1 MNAVLKTRDFFEKN
15 SNESNMP
22 RGGKRPGAG
31 KRKGTTNAKTA
42 AKCASAAGLLD
53 HLEERKMWD
62 WIITKAKKKND
73 VRTVLDVMKYLTDR
87 RDGKAA
93 QAHRLEGLA
102 GEPPQMKVII
112 WDVSK
117 GPPKEIME
125 PQSAGL
131 TPTSP

>member
-1 MNAVLKTRDFFEKN
+1 MNAVLKTRDFFEKK

-53 HLEERKMWD
+53 HLQERKMWD
-62 WIITKAKKKND
+62 WIITKAKKKDD

-87 RDGKAA
+87 RDGKAP
-93 QAHRLEGLA
+93 QAHRFEGSD
-102 GEPPQMKVII
+102 GSPGRIEVRII
-112 WDVSK
+112 TVGDPNPARGK
-117 GPPKEIME
+117 
-125 PQSAGL
+125 
-131 TPTSP
+131 